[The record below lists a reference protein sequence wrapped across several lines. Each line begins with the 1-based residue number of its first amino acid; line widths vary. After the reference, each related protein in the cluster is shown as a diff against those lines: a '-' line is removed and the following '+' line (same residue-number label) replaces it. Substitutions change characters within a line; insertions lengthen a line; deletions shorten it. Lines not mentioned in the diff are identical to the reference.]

1 MSIILK
7 VNKINNENFSDT
19 DFDQDKYEK
28 KLHESR
34 TAVLGTLTGLIIVTI
49 VMVAVGQGAWWSY
62 IAILAVGYGL
72 FDQIV
77 EYQLHKRNASKGEIN
92 AIKAMTGAWF
102 GFILVSFIMDSIFGF
117 FNWIALIV
125 EISTL
130 CGAVYTTMDYYNSK
144 RRNFQK
150 LKESTDSD
158 DIESYQEPIRSET
171 NDIKS
176 EDFSHYCSLC
186 GTKTSGSAEYCP
198 SCGEHL

>member
-1 MSIILK
+1 
-7 VNKINNENFSDT
+7 VNKISNEIISDT
-19 DFDQDKYEK
+19 HFDQDKHEK
-28 KLHESR
+28 KLHETR

-77 EYQLHKRNASKGEIN
+77 EYQLHKRYASKKKIN
-92 AIKAMTGAWF
+92 AMKAMTGAWF
-102 GFILVSFIMDSIFGF
+102 GFILVSYIMSSIFGSF

-125 EISTL
+125 EVATL

-150 LKESTDSD
+150 SEKSTESDE
-158 DIESYQEPIRSET
+158 IESYQEPIRSET
-171 NDIKS
+171 NDVKS
-176 EDFSHYCSLC
+176 KESAVYCPFC
-186 GTKTSGSAEYCP
+186 GNKISGGKEYCP
-198 SCGEHL
+198 SCGDKL